1 MLRVII
7 LPLSF
12 TLSQVSQLKHV
23 LKKSSSA
30 YGDTV
35 MKGFL
40 MAMVAMLGGYRSSLK
55 MREGDAEVTFDEEM

>member
-1 MLRVII
+1 MVVLS
-7 LPLSF
+7 LSF
-12 TLSQVSQLKHV
+12 TSSQVSQLKHV

-35 MKGFL
+35 TKGFL

-55 MREGDAEVTFDEEM
+55 MREGDSEVKFDEDM